1 MLIEWSFCKFTCH
14 RRLSSRDSTHTS
26 KASFFSV
33 FYVIL
38 TSRVHVSRCWFR
50 SFLTFLC
57 MIFQDHMNK
66 QRSRAVATVIPY
78 TNNATVTN
86 PAKSTSPVLPHKPP
100 LTLQESGI
108 FEEEYEDDEESEVE
122 FASRGTQTQA
132 PSGELLQEVQRLQEL
147 RAWIQERAVKNTPP
161 VFHPIDSSKICLDM
175 STVDSIVQLTAYQ
188 ERVRDLEERL
198 QVHEETEAI
207 RVQEKRLSKQREEEF
222 LDENYRLTER
232 VYWLE
237 NELRNVR
244 SSLDEI
250 AVGSEAIVTKRSRRT
265 EESKD
270 EVLDET
276 GSSEKTRDQF
286 EGMSCTRAPQ
296 IAEMCV
302 NNMIA
307 ECSRHQHPANA
318 EDERNTSP
326 MECNVTVCNINYDQ
340 WLQVMNNHRNR
351 LLFLAKRTRHSFV
364 CSTAGILGGKEK
376 GRRAGTW
383 WIRRTGRC

>member
-1 MLIEWSFCKFTCH
+1 MFSYL
-14 RRLSSRDSTHTS
+14 LSVT
-26 KASFFSV
+26 
-33 FYVIL
+33 
-38 TSRVHVSRCWFR
+38 
-50 SFLTFLC
+50 
-57 MIFQDHMNK
+57 IFQDHSNK

-86 PAKSTSPVLPHKPP
+86 PAKSPVLPHKPL

-108 FEEEYEDDEESEVE
+108 FEEEYEDDEEPEIE

-132 PSGELLQEVQRLQEL
+132 PSGELLQEVQRLQVL
-147 RAWIQERAVKNTPP
+147 RTWIQERAAKNTTP

-198 QVHEETEAI
+198 QAHEEAEKS
-207 RVQEKRLSKQREEEF
+207 REQEKRLSKQREEEF

-250 AVGSEAIVTKRSRRT
+250 AVVGGGEAVVTKRSRRT

-270 EVLDET
+270 EISEGA
-276 GSSEKTRDQF
+276 GSSEKARDQL
-286 EGMSCTRAPQ
+286 ESTSCTRAAQ
-296 IAEMCV
+296 TVEMLV
-302 NNMIA
+302 SDVIA
-307 ECSRHQHPANA
+307 ECSRCQRPADA
-318 EDERNTSP
+318 EDAVEQRITTP
-326 MECNVTVCNINYDQ
+326 MECNVTVRNSNHVGFALFI
-340 WLQVMNNHRNR
+340 MNDRN
-351 LLFLAKRTRHSFV
+351 
-364 CSTAGILGGKEK
+364 
-376 GRRAGTW
+376 
-383 WIRRTGRC
+383 